1 MADVAA
7 PHLIGESIVALLRAR
22 RALLAESGLLG
33 SVPATQD
40 IAHVPVAKLVS
51 TTPPTSGLSLTCYH
65 LARSD
70 HAQSV
75 VAARQPASSIGIS
88 LELHYLLASWAG
100 TASEELALMSWAM
113 LELTRYPVLGAG
125 QLLGEGWSRDEIIQI
140 APGTETPEQ
149 LARIW
154 DGFKAK
160 YRLSTTFKAR
170 IVRIGY
176 GTPADGPP
184 VVASRL
190 SFAHGDVAVEP
201 GAVEPAP

>member
-7 PHLIGESIVALLRAR
+7 PHLVGESIVALLRAR
-22 RALLAESGLLG
+22 RGLLAEAGQLG
-33 SVPATQD
+33 SVPPTQD

-51 TTPPTSGLSLTCYH
+51 TTPPTSGLSLTCFH
-65 LARSD
+65 IARSD
-70 HAQSV
+70 QVQPVMAS
-75 VAARQPASSIGIS
+75 RQPAGAIGLS
-88 LELHYLLASWAG
+88 LELNYLLASWGG
-100 TASEELALMSWAM
+100 TASDELALLSWAM
-113 LELTRYPVLGAG
+113 LELARYPVLGPG
-125 QLLGEGWSRDEIIQI
+125 QLLGDGWSREEAIQI
-140 APGTETPEQ
+140 VPGSDTPEQ

-176 GTPADGPP
+176 GTAPDGPP

-190 SFAHGDVAVEP
+190 SFAHGDVAMEKQP
-201 GAVEPAP
+201 

>member
-7 PHLIGESIVALLRAR
+7 PHLVGESIVALLRAR
-22 RALLAESGLLG
+22 RALLAEAGQLG
-33 SVPATQD
+33 VVPPTQD

-51 TTPPTSGLSLTCYH
+51 TTPPTSGLSLTCFH
-65 LARSD
+65 IARSD
-70 HAQSV
+70 QAQPVMAS
-75 VAARQPASSIGIS
+75 RQPAGAIGIS
-88 LELHYLLASWAG
+88 LELNYLLASWGG
-100 TASEELALMSWAM
+100 TASDELSLMSWAM

-125 QLLGEGWSRDEIIQI
+125 QLLGDGWSREESIQI
-140 APGTETPEQ
+140 VPGNDTPEQ

-176 GTPADGPP
+176 GTPPDGLP

-190 SFAHGDVAVEP
+190 SFGHGDVAMEP
-201 GAVEPAP
+201 QP